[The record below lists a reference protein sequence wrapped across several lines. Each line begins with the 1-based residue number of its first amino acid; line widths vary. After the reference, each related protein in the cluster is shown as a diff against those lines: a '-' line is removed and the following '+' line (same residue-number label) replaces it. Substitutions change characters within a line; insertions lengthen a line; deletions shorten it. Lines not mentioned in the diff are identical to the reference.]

1 MDLFRGAQAGKLLII
16 RHCASHNSYFKQWN
30 SFVNHLSVELISS
43 IKIIIIIIIIIIIRI
58 QNGGRIAENATH
70 INENSSTKLEF
81 SYNLL
86 IPLE

>member
-1 MDLFRGAQAGKLLII
+1 MEFFCK
-16 RHCASHNSYFKQWN
+16 S
-30 SFVNHLSVELISS
+30 LISG
-43 IKIIIIIIIIIIIRI
+43 IDLLNKDYYYYYYYIIIIIIRI